1 MFKQAYAS
9 MINLA
14 QKPERNQAWSKG
26 EIILS
31 SWQKRGYCI
40 DAMRTLSR
48 SQLPKPVFDFADGAA
63 EDEVT
68 MRGNESDFGKYAL
81 VPRPLEGAA
90 GRDMSLELFGKKLSM
105 PVIVGPTGLSGLFW
119 PNGER
124 ETARAATKAGTAYCL
139 SHGSTCTLEELAQT
153 GAAPKW
159 MQVFI
164 YRERDFTQELCER
177 AQAANYDA
185 LVLTIDNQVLGKR
198 ERDLANG
205 FAIPPEFGFTG
216 YLSMLAKYR
225 WLWRMR
231 GTYGRL
237 TFANYARP
245 GEDTNLSQLAGRM
258 SELLD
263 PAMTWDDVRWVRDI
277 WKGPMIL
284 KGVLHPEDAA
294 KAIDM
299 GVDSVVVSNH
309 GGRQLDTAIT
319 SITALPGIFDAIGG
333 RASILIDGGIRRGTD
348 VLKAVALG
356 ATACLIGRPQ
366 LWGVA
371 VAGEAGVA
379 HVLDIYARELDIA
392 MGLCGA
398 KSLAEITP
406 ELLAAGG

>member
-1 MFKQAYAS
+1 MFKQAHAS
-9 MINLA
+9 MISVA

-216 YLSMLAKYR
+216 YLRMLAKYR

-231 GTYGRL
+231 DTYGRL
-237 TFANYARP
+237 TFANYARS
-245 GEDTNLSQLAGRM
+245 GENTNLSQLAGRM

-263 PAMTWDDVRWVRDI
+263 PAMTWDDVRWVRDM

-379 HVLDIYARELDIA
+379 HVLDILARELDIA

-406 ELLAAGG
+406 ELLAARG